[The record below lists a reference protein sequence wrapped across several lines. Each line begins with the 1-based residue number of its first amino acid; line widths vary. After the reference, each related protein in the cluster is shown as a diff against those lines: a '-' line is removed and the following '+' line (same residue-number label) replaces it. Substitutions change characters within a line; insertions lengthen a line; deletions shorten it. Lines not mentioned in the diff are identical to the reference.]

1 MDYDSILKRIEKE
14 RKDEALSAKLYRYT
28 GLVQA
33 IEFFSQRLVFD
44 QIVDAAFDF
53 INELL
58 LVKKSAIYILEN
70 HAYVPKK
77 VKGFSKQLEN
87 IELSIEL
94 NDLAMYYGNIL
105 YERENLVKFLDPEL
119 IDSLEINAVVPL
131 IIEENL
137 YGIIVFQN
145 TNNNFGEDDY
155 IISESLM
162 RLINTALENFN
173 RYEKLSKVNTELDE
187 KIFNLFAINQSS
199 KVLLS
204 DLRIDSLYDISVDVF
219 SELTH
224 SKITGFILFD
234 ERRDR
239 YTLKSYKDVFYNV
252 KYVNIRLILKASSR
266 VDPNK
271 IIINLKN
278 KKDCDYFN
286 SLFEEDSVIA
296 NDQLKQL
303 EALYVVLLLK
313 NRQILGFVTLS
324 ETVTGNE
331 YSDSIFELIESLAAS
346 TYTAITNAKL
356 FETVNEQKELI
367 QRKFDRLISLNY
379 LTRNISSSIRI
390 DTLQEI
396 ATKTLQVSFHVNKGA
411 FCLYKKETNEFEFSN
426 TINIDSCK
434 GKFITPNKKWKRIFE
449 GDCVYALGQS
459 TVAEYIGE
467 GFTEDIGEV
476 QGVLIIP
483 IYLDMMETDV
493 LGCIII
499 FGYTD
504 TQLDNEENMLII
516 DTIAGNIAPVLNNLL
531 IIQMQ
536 QRFTLPNYIE
546 LFKRDL
552 KEEVTDALDYK
563 LELSVIQI
571 EDQREFLFKGNSA
584 VEGIKENFKNVY
596 PFSYN
601 NIFIIENSVDENEII
616 NKIKQCTK
624 FENLKIKTMKL
635 GTEFKSFAEF
645 FELYR

>member
-77 VKGFSKQLEN
+77 VKGFSQQLEN

-131 IIEENL
+131 IIEDNL

-145 TNNNFGEDDY
+145 SNNNFGEDDY

-252 KYVNIRLILKASSR
+252 KDVDIRLMLKGSSK
-266 VDPNK
+266 VNPNK
-271 IIINLKN
+271 VIINLKN

-296 NDQLKQL
+296 NDQLKKL

-367 QRKFDRLISLNY
+367 QRKFDKLISLNY

-390 DTLQEI
+390 ETLQEI

-434 GKFITPNKKWKRIFE
+434 GKLITPNKKWKRIFE

-467 GFTEDIGEV
+467 EYTEGIGEV

-483 IYLDMMETDV
+483 IYLDMMEIDV

-584 VEGIKENFKNVY
+584 VEGLKENFKNVY

-601 NIFIIENSVDENEII
+601 NIFIIENSVNENEII
-616 NKIKQCTK
+616 SRIKQCTK
-624 FENLKIKTMKL
+624 FENMKIKIMKL

>member
-14 RKDEALSAKLYRYT
+14 KKDEALSAKLYRYT

-70 HAYVPKK
+70 HTYVPKK
-77 VKGFSKQLEN
+77 VKGFSTRLDN

-94 NDLAMYYGNIL
+94 NDLATYYGNIL
-105 YERENLVKFLDPEL
+105 YERENLIKFLKPEF

-131 IIEENL
+131 IIEDSL
-137 YGIIVFQN
+137 YGIILFQN
-145 TNNNFGEDDY
+145 NNNSFGEDDY

-173 RYEKLSKVNTELDE
+173 RYEKLARINTELDE

-204 DLRIDSLYDISVDVF
+204 DLRIDSLYDIAVDVF

-239 YTLKSYKDVFYNV
+239 YTLKSFKDIFYKVKNV
-252 KYVNIRLILKASSR
+252 TIRLLLKGSCK
-266 VDPNK
+266 VNPNK

-278 KKDCDYFN
+278 KQDCEYFN

-296 NDQLKQL
+296 DAQLEQL
-303 EALYVVLLLK
+303 EAMYVVLLLK

-324 ETVTGNE
+324 ETVTGSE
-331 YSDSIFELIESLAAS
+331 YGDGIFELIESLAAS
-346 TYTAITNAKL
+346 TYTAISNAKL
-356 FETVNEQKELI
+356 FEMVNEQKALI
-367 QRKFDRLISLNY
+367 QRKLDKLISLNY

-390 DTLQEI
+390 ETLQEI
-396 ATKTLQVSFHVNKGA
+396 ATKTLQVSFNVNKGA
-411 FCLYKKETNEFEFSN
+411 FCIYKKETNEFEFSN
-426 TINIDSCK
+426 TINIEGCK
-434 GKFITPNKKWKRIFE
+434 GKNVKPNQKWKRIFE

-459 TVAEYIGE
+459 TVAEYLGE
-467 GFTEDIGEV
+467 EFIEDIGEV

-493 LGCIII
+493 LGAIII

-504 TQLDNEENMLII
+504 VQLDNEENMLII

-552 KEEVTDALDYK
+552 KDEVNAALDYGI
-563 LELSVIQI
+563 ELSVIQA

-584 VEGIKENFKNVY
+584 VEGLKENFKKVY

-601 NIFIIENSVDENEII
+601 NIFIIENSVDEVEIMG
-616 NKIKQCTK
+616 KIKECTK
-624 FENLKIKTMKL
+624 FDNMKIKIMKL
-635 GTEFKSFAEF
+635 GAEFKNFAEF

>member
-14 RKDEALSAKLYRYT
+14 KKDEALSAKLYRYT

-58 LVKKSAIYILEN
+58 LVKKSAIYILED
-70 HAYVPKK
+70 HTYVVKK
-77 VKGFSKQLEN
+77 VKGFSTKPDN
-87 IELSIEL
+87 IEVSIEL
-94 NDLAMYYGNIL
+94 NGLATYYGNIL
-105 YERENLVKFLDPEL
+105 YGREHIIKYLAPEL
-119 IDSLEINAVVPL
+119 VDSLEINAVVPL
-131 IIEENL
+131 IIEDSL

-145 TNNNFGEDDY
+145 SNNSFGEDDY

-162 RLINTALENFN
+162 RLINTALENYN
-173 RYEKLSKVNTELDE
+173 RYEKLTKINTELDE

-204 DLRIDSLYDISVDVF
+204 DLRIDSLYDIAVDVF
-219 SELTH
+219 AELTH
-224 SKITGFILFD
+224 SKITGFVLFD

-239 YTLKSYKDVFYNV
+239 FTLKSFKDIFYKI
-252 KYVNIRLILKASSR
+252 KKVNISLMLKSTSK

-271 IIINLKN
+271 VIIDIRN
-278 KKDCDYFN
+278 KKDCEYFN
-286 SLFEEDSVIA
+286 NLFEEDSVIA

-303 EALYVVLLLK
+303 EAIYIVLLLK
-313 NRQILGFVTLS
+313 NKQILGFVTLS
-324 ETVTGNE
+324 DTVTESQYG
-331 YSDSIFELIESLAAS
+331 DGIFELIESLAAS

-356 FETVNEQKELI
+356 FETVNEQKALI
-367 QRKFDRLISLNY
+367 QRKLDKLISLNY
-379 LTRNISSSIRI
+379 LTRNISSSLRI
-390 DTLQEI
+390 ETMQEI
-396 ATKTLQVSFHVNKGA
+396 AIKTLQVSFNVVKGA
-411 FCLYKKETNEFEFSN
+411 FCLYKKDTNEFEFSN
-426 TINIDSCK
+426 TINIDSIK
-434 GKFITPNKKWKRIFE
+434 DRLITPKQNWKRIFE

-467 GFTEDIGEV
+467 EFVDDIGEV

-483 IYLDMMETDV
+483 IYLDMMEIDV
-493 LGCIII
+493 LGAIII
-499 FGYTD
+499 FGYSD
-504 TQLDNEENMLII
+504 VQLDNEENMLII

-531 IIQMQ
+531 IIQLQ

-552 KEEVTDALDYK
+552 KQEVNDALEYNID
-563 LELSVIQI
+563 LSVIQI

-584 VEGIKENFKNVY
+584 VDSLKDTFKKVY

-601 NIFIIENSVDENEII
+601 NIFVIENSVNEVEIM
-616 NKIKQCTK
+616 NKIKESTK
-624 FENLKIKTMKL
+624 LEDMKIKIMKL
-635 GTEFKSFAEF
+635 GTEFKNFADF
-645 FELYR
+645 FKLYR